1 VTDTRST
8 ATAAYGSRHA
18 VAMAVATAVD
28 GVNGARRTVGA
39 GIEVATQYGGG
50 RVVGV
55 RLRDD
60 RIETHIVVEGQN
72 VIGVVDNVHVSVRHA
87 LDGLGDRRSVAVVV
101 DDVDLGAPPVGGRT
115 WSS

>member
-8 ATAAYGSRHA
+8 ATAAHGSRHA
-18 VAMAVATAVD
+18 VAMAMATAVD
-28 GVNGARRTVGA
+28 GVNGARRTAGA

-55 RLRDD
+55 RLGDD
-60 RIETHIVVEGQN
+60 RIETHIVVEGHD
-72 VIGVVDNVHVSVRHA
+72 VMGVVDDVHASVRQA
-87 LDGLGDRRSVAVVV
+87 LDSLGDRRSVAVVV
-101 DDVDLGAPPVGGRT
+101 DDVDLGALPVGGRS